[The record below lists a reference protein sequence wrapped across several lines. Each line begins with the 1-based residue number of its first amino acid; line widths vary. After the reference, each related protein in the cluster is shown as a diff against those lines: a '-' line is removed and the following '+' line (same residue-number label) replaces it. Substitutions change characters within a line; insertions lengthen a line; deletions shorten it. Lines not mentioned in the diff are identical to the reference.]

1 LNRDLYLFSGLGAD
15 KRIFQRLDL
24 SGYSVNYIEWK
35 IPLEDE
41 TIEHYASRLL
51 PQIKTPKPT
60 LIGLSFGGI
69 MAIEVAKLIETEKVI
84 LISSIKSGNEVP
96 FYYRWMA
103 RAGIHRHIPSNFFKN
118 TNIITNWLF
127 GTVTPFDQQ
136 LLKEILSDTNP
147 RFFSWAL
154 DQIIQWKNQTIP
166 KNLVHIHGTG
176 DRILPIRFSGSD
188 IVVKNGGHFMTLN
201 KSDEINRIL
210 RHIVSS

>member
-1 LNRDLYLFSGLGAD
+1 LKQDLYLFSGLGAD

-24 SGYSVNYIEWK
+24 SGYSVNYIDWN

-51 PQIKTPKPT
+51 SQITTPKPT

-69 MAIEVAKLIETEKVI
+69 MAIEVAKQVETEKVI

-103 RAGIHRHIPSNFFKN
+103 RAGIHKHIPSGFFKN
-118 TNIITNWLF
+118 TNFVTNWLF
-127 GTVTPFDQQ
+127 GSVTPFDQQ
-136 LLKEILSDTNP
+136 LLKEILSETNP
-147 RFFSWAL
+147 KFFAWAL

-166 KNLVHIHGTG
+166 RNLVHIHGTG
-176 DRILPIRFSGSD
+176 DRILPIRFSGYD
-188 IVVKNGGHFMTLN
+188 IVVEKGGHFMTLN
-201 KSDEINRIL
+201 KAEEINRIL
-210 RHIVSS
+210 RLQLE

>member
-1 LNRDLYLFSGLGAD
+1 MKQDLYLFSGLGAD
-15 KRIFQRLDL
+15 KRIFQKLDL
-24 SGYSVNYIEWK
+24 SGFSVNYIEWK
-35 IPLEDE
+35 IPLKNE

-51 PQIKTPKPT
+51 SQITTPKPT

-103 RAGIHRHIPSNFFKN
+103 HTGIHKHIPSRFIKSTNF
-118 TNIITNWLF
+118 ITNWLF

-136 LLKEILSDTNP
+136 LLKEILGGTNP
-147 RFFSWAL
+147 VFFRWAL
-154 DQIIQWKNQTIP
+154 DRIVHWKNKTLP
-166 KNLVHIHGTG
+166 KNLIHIHGTG

-188 IVVKNGGHFMTLN
+188 IVVKKGGHFMTLN

-210 RHIVSS
+210 RLQLG

>member
-1 LNRDLYLFSGLGAD
+1 MNQHLYLFSGLGAD

-35 IPLEDE
+35 IPREGE

-69 MAIEVAKLIETEKVI
+69 MAIEVAKLVETEKVI

-103 RAGIHRHIPSNFFKN
+103 HTGIHKHIPSNFFKG
-118 TNIITNWLF
+118 TNFITNWLF

-147 RFFSWAL
+147 EFFTWAL
-154 DQIIQWKNQTIP
+154 DQIIQWKNQTLP

-188 IVVKNGGHFMTLN
+188 IVVKKGGHFMTLN
-201 KSDEINRIL
+201 KADEINRIL
-210 RHIVSS
+210 RLQLG